1 MSRTRRV
8 TETFL
13 VVSFKRGNKFLIRL
27 NLLVGIEAFKSDELK
42 HAETK
47 EKLVLPGAE
56 EIQTERTHQGLLQVM
71 MMMIIMIIMIVM
83 MIMIISRVSRASRLR
98 SCAP

>member
-1 MSRTRRV
+1 MI
-8 TETFL
+8 L
-13 VVSFKRGNKFLIRL
+13 Y
-27 NLLVGIEAFKSDELK
+27 LLVGIEAFKSDELR

-47 EKLVLPGAE
+47 EKLILPGAE

-71 MMMIIMIIMIVM
+71 MMMIIIMIMIIMM

>member
-1 MSRTRRV
+1 M
-8 TETFL
+8 
-13 VVSFKRGNKFLIRL
+13 VSFQRGNKFLIRL
-27 NLLVGIEAFKSDELK
+27 HLLVGIEAFKSDELR

-47 EKLVLPGAE
+47 EKLILPGAE

-71 MMMIIMIIMIVM
+71 MMM
-83 MIMIISRVSRASRLR
+83 MIMILMMMIICRVSRASRLR

>member
-27 NLLVGIEAFKSDELK
+27 NLLVGIEAFKSDELR

-47 EKLVLPGAE
+47 EKLILPGAE

-71 MMMIIMIIMIVM
+71 MMM
-83 MIMIISRVSRASRLR
+83 MIMILMMMIICRVSRASRLR